1 MTVIEETLIELHANY
16 GYTQGCI
23 ERILNLKAKSLSIEN
38 PAPELI
44 ALMKVIRTYPWLLKV
59 ADNNYNEFEAKRIL
73 GHVAV
78 DLIVN
83 KQANENRLN
92 SLDLKSSP

>member
-1 MTVIEETLIELHANY
+1 MTIIEETLIELYANY
-16 GYTQGCI
+16 GYTRGCV
-23 ERILNLKAKSLSIEN
+23 ERILNLKANSLSTEN

-59 ADNNYNEFEAKRIL
+59 ADNNYDEFEAKRIL

-78 DLIVN
+78 DLFVN
-83 KQANENRLN
+83 QLAN
-92 SLDLKSSP
+92 KKIPK